1 MVANSQNYWEIELSK
16 NSKVEHMGV
25 WVNGD
30 YAIYVELDKIKEIL
44 LRTSQSSENSALYYY
59 NKDSNLVNYFK
70 STSNRYKLAIVQLEN
85 AKNNFDLRSLIV
97 YDGMEYKNQNVG
109 NSRVIADQIK
119 HLVEMGNAIVFY
131 KGERIYKLKC
141 NSELKEM
148 GGGFFNRFYEIR
160 TYFNDLGNCIFLEN
174 NYMGW

>member
-119 HLVEMGNAIVFY
+119 HLVEMGNAIVF
-131 KGERIYKLKC
+131 I
-141 NSELKEM
+141 KENA
-148 GGGFFNRFYEIR
+148 FINWSVTLSWKKWEE
-160 TYFNDLGNCIFLEN
+160 DFLIAFMKFEPTS
-174 NYMGW
+174 MI